1 MERDSIITE
10 LKDKQLDAVSDG
22 SDRERTLTVS
32 IYLTQYQFN
41 GDVSVNVY
49 VDGEIRTDL
58 SKTVNPLV
66 ELFNIQIKGAGMKA

>member
-1 MERDSIITE
+1 MTE
-10 LKDKQLDAVSDG
+10 LKDKQLDAVSG
-22 SDRERTLTVS
+22 GFDRERTLTVS
-32 IYLTQYQFN
+32 IYLTQYQFD

-66 ELFNIQIKGAGMKA
+66 ELFNIQIKGTGMKA